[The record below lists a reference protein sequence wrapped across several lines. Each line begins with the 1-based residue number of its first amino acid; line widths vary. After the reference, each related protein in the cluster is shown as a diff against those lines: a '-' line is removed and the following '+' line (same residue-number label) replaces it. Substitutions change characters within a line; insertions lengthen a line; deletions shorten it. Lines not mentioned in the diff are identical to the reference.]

1 MKDILPL
8 KRLFIKT
15 ELKEKSLIN
24 LSVSNTHY
32 ILNVLRIREK
42 QKLSIFN
49 GIHGEWEGVIENL
62 NKKQGL
68 ILIGKQTKK
77 QEIEKL
83 INIIYVPI
91 KGYRNYYLI
100 EKITELGVSDIYP
113 IMSERSIIKKF
124 NYKRSN
130 ACAIG
135 ASQQS
140 RRLSV
145 PKIHKFKNLKNLLS
159 LWDKN
164 DQIIFCDET
173 EKKIFFNDLFKSGSK
188 KKINTILIG
197 PEGGFSL
204 SEKDFLKNLDYIYS
218 LSLGKRILRADT
230 AAISALTLL
239 INKKIRYE

>member
-49 GIHGEWEGVIENL
+49 GVQGEWEGIIKSL
-62 NKKQGL
+62 NKKKGL
-68 ILIGKQTKK
+68 ILIDKQIKK
-77 QEIEKL
+77 QEEDNL

-91 KGYRNYYLI
+91 KGHRNYYLI
-100 EKITELGVSDIYP
+100 EKITELGVSNIYP
-113 IMSERSIIKKF
+113 IISEHSVIKKF
-124 NYKRSN
+124 NYKRAN
-130 ACAIG
+130 ACAVA

-140 RRLSV
+140 GRISV
-145 PKIHKFKNLKNLLS
+145 PKIHEFKSLKSILS
-159 LWDKN
+159 SWNKK

-173 EKKIFFNDLFKSGSK
+173 EKKIFFNDLFKSESK
-188 KKINTILIG
+188 KEINTILIG

-204 SEKDFLKNLDYIYS
+204 SEKTFLKNLNYIYG
-218 LSLGKRILRADT
+218 LTLGKRILRADT

-239 INKKIRYE
+239 IDKKK

>member
-32 ILNVLRIREK
+32 ISNVLRIREK

-49 GIHGEWEGVIENL
+49 GFQGEWEGIIKNL
-62 NKKQGL
+62 NKKKSL
-68 ILIGKQTKK
+68 ILIDKQIKK
-77 QEIEKL
+77 QEEENL

-91 KGYRNYYLI
+91 KGHRNYYLI
-100 EKITELGVSDIYP
+100 EKITELGVSNIYP
-113 IMSERSIIKKF
+113 IISEHSVIKKF
-124 NYKRSN
+124 NYKRAN
-130 ACAIG
+130 TCAIA

-140 RRLSV
+140 GRLSV
-145 PKIHKFKNLKNLLS
+145 PKIHEFRSLKSILS
-159 LWDKN
+159 SWNKK

-173 EKKIFFNDLFKSGSK
+173 EKKIFFNDLFKSESK

-204 SEKDFLKNLDYIYS
+204 SEKTFLKNLNYIYG
-218 LSLGKRILRADT
+218 LTLGKRILRADT

-239 INKKIRYE
+239 IDKKKYE

>member
-15 ELKEKSLIN
+15 EFKEKSLIN

-32 ILNVLRIREK
+32 ISNVLRMREK

-49 GIHGEWEGVIENL
+49 GFQGEWEGIIKSL
-62 NKKQGL
+62 NKKKGL
-68 ILIGKQTKK
+68 ILIDKQIKK
-77 QEIEKL
+77 QEEENL

-91 KGYRNYYLI
+91 KGHRNYYLI
-100 EKITELGVSDIYP
+100 EKITELGVSNIYP
-113 IMSERSIIKKF
+113 IISEHSVIKKF
-124 NYKRSN
+124 NYKRAN
-130 ACAIG
+130 ACAIA

-140 RRLSV
+140 GRLSV
-145 PKIHKFKNLKNLLS
+145 PKIHKFKNLKNTLS
-159 LWDKN
+159 TWNKK

-173 EKKIFFNDLFKSGSK
+173 EKKKFFNDLFKSK
-188 KKINTILIG
+188 IKKINTILIG

-204 SEKDFLKNLDYIYS
+204 SEKFFLKNLNYIYG
-218 LSLGKRILRADT
+218 LTLGKRILRADT

-239 INKKIRYE
+239 IDKKK

>member
-32 ILNVLRIREK
+32 ILNVLRMREK

-49 GIHGEWEGVIENL
+49 GSQGEWEGIIKSL
-62 NKKQGL
+62 NKKKGL
-68 ILIGKQTKK
+68 ILIDKQIKK
-77 QEIEKL
+77 QEEENL

-91 KGYRNYYLI
+91 KGHRNYYLI
-100 EKITELGVSDIYP
+100 EKITELGVSNIYP
-113 IMSERSIIKKF
+113 IISEHSVIKKF
-124 NYKRSN
+124 NYKRAN
-130 ACAIG
+130 ACAVA

-140 RRLSV
+140 GRISV
-145 PKIHKFKNLKNLLS
+145 PKIHESKSLKSILS
-159 LWDKN
+159 SWNKK

-173 EKKIFFNDLFKSGSK
+173 EKNFFFNDLFKSKPK

-204 SEKDFLKNLDYIYS
+204 SEKIFLKNLNYIYG
-218 LSLGKRILRADT
+218 LTLGKRILRADT

-239 INKKIRYE
+239 IDKKK